1 MKIGTR
7 SLFIGM
13 VWLLI
18 GIGCAP
24 PATALPET
32 PTPSPPTAT
41 PSPSPVWF
49 PPTAT
54 PTPVPTRAIS
64 PTPTPALALG
74 DLVLSDDFDTPGAWQ
89 TYRSATG
96 SAAYEQRQL
105 TLAVN
110 AAKGYLTSLRDAPE
124 VSDAY
129 IEVVLQP
136 NLCQGQDT
144 FGLLLRATNEFNAYR
159 WVITCQG
166 QMRLERLQSGR
177 SLPLSDWIELGEIQV
192 NPLVETHL
200 AAWLY
205 QDRLRLFVNG
215 FEELS
220 LRDPVFAS
228 GRIGVF
234 ARAAGDSAL
243 SVSFR
248 RLRIYAINP
257 VLLPTA
263 TPSTPVTLT
272 PQR

>member
-1 MKIGTR
+1 MRLWAR
-7 SLFIGM
+7 SLFVVTLLLVIGA
-13 VWLLI
+13 
-18 GIGCAP
+18 GCSP
-24 PATALPET
+24 PSVTHPET
-32 PTPSPPTAT
+32 PTSLPPTTT

-54 PTPVPTRAIS
+54 FTPIPTRLIS

-74 DLVLSDDFDTPGAWQ
+74 DLVLSDDFESPGVWQ
-89 TYRSATG
+89 TYRNATG

-110 AAKGYLTSLRDAPE
+110 AAKGYLTSLRNAPE
-124 VSDAY
+124 IGNAY
-129 IEVVLQP
+129 LELSLQP

-144 FGLLLRATNEFNAYR
+144 FGLLLRAADEFNAYR

-177 SLPLSDWIELGEIQV
+177 NLPLSDWIELGEIQV
-192 NPLVETHL
+192 NPLVETRL

-215 FEELS
+215 FEEIN
-220 LRDPVFAS
+220 LRDPVFTS

-257 VLLPTA
+257 MLLPTA
-263 TPSTPVTLT
+263 TPTVPVTLT

>member
-18 GIGCAP
+18 GIGCSP

-124 VSDAY
+124 VSNAY

>member
-1 MKIGTR
+1 
-7 SLFIGM
+7 
-13 VWLLI
+13 
-18 GIGCAP
+18 
-24 PATALPET
+24 
-32 PTPSPPTAT
+32 
-41 PSPSPVWF
+41 
-49 PPTAT
+49 
-54 PTPVPTRAIS
+54 
-64 PTPTPALALG
+64 LG

-124 VSDAY
+124 VSNAY

>member
-124 VSDAY
+124 VSNAY